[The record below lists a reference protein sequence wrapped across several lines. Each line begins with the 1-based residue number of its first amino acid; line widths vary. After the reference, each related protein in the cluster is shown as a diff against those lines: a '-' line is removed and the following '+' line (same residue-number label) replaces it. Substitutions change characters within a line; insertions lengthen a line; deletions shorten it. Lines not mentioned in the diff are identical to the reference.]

1 MAPVAIK
8 FVVSFSSQDDH
19 HKVQNL
25 VGGDGF
31 KKWLSHPKE
40 KSGQI
45 QAIFQLEE
53 PSQLAYIDIGSQW
66 CGSIEIKVGN
76 SDWPQNML
84 YRTLVP
90 TSSLMTPV
98 ECKMGQGIVK
108 TRMFSAENFAPGVA
122 AEKWD
127 RVQVTCRQPY
137 RKDVQY
143 GLSFVRIRAAGGKI
157 KTSDGNEDGPH
168 LEFRD
173 KTSSV
178 ASIQKH
184 FFGSSINKQSASPDV
199 VKSRLMKLAGSSEG
213 GVEMDGALSR
223 TAKLVMAASEN
234 AGKYSPQVRAG
245 PSKSARAS
253 LFSEHLTQ
261 KYGSTFE
268 EELCEF
274 LSSIQMENID
284 LDKVTIADLSHK
296 FEKLKK
302 RKLSQDEKKLFKQ
315 QCGDHICGLFDK
327 AETQNSTQEL
337 SPLASSSRCQERD
350 SSNSFSPKSYRKS
363 TEKTHTTPSGCKR
376 KLENENEFSRTP
388 KSLRTQGFKPNLHTS
403 NSSKSTL
410 LPQTSLI
417 SHVQKTFQQEDNLS
431 NGHSPKRL
439 PFASKALNTSVGAGD
454 TIGTPKT
461 RKRSRNVKDVGVDR
475 VDTCDQW
482 LSKDKG
488 KVSASESVTNS
499 TQAGSNPGTP
509 RPSGSTKATRA
520 ETTPRL
526 SAASGASQ
534 TPGNGGRKNKC
545 GGNISRRSNQDSGY
559 GDYVSCPSC
568 KGNVPERI
576 YSQHA
581 RTCNMGQEW
590 STAAPTSPSRYTQ
603 APVDD
608 AYTVVDDSA
617 DSDVVFTH
625 DAESFVEC
633 PLCGDWFPSDVITV
647 HADVCATAMEFA

>member
-8 FVVSFSSQDDH
+8 FVVSFSSQDEH

-31 KKWLSHPKE
+31 KKWLSHPRE

-45 QAIFQLEE
+45 QAVFQLEE

-127 RVQVTCRQPY
+127 RVQVICRQPY

-157 KTSDGNEDGPH
+157 KSSGGNEDDLH
-168 LEFRD
+168 LELRD

-184 FFGSSINKQSASPDV
+184 FFGSSVNKQSASPDV

-213 GVEMDGALSR
+213 RVEMEGALSR
-223 TAKLVMAASEN
+223 TAKLVLAASEN

-268 EELCEF
+268 EELCQF

-284 LDKVTIADLSHK
+284 LDKVTIADLRHK
-296 FEKLKK
+296 FEKKKK
-302 RKLSQDEKKLFKQ
+302 RKLSQDEKKMFMQ
-315 QCGDHICGLFDK
+315 QCGDHICGLFDT
-327 AETQNSTQEL
+327 AETQNNTQEL
-337 SPLASSSRCQERD
+337 SPLAPSSWCQEREL
-350 SSNSFSPKSYRKS
+350 SNSFSPKNYRMS

-376 KLENENEFSRTP
+376 KFENENEFSQTQ
-388 KSLRTQGFKPNLHTS
+388 KSLRTEGFKPNIH
-403 NSSKSTL
+403 SSSLSRSTL
-410 LPQTSLI
+410 LPQTCLI
-417 SHVQKTFQQEDNLS
+417 SHVQKTFQQQDDLS
-431 NGHSPKRL
+431 NVNTPKRQ
-439 PFASKALNTSVGAGD
+439 PFSSKALNTSVSVGD
-454 TIGTPKT
+454 TMGTPKT
-461 RKRSRNVKDVGVDR
+461 QKRKRNVKEAGVDR
-475 VDTCDQW
+475 VDTCDRW

-488 KVSASESVTNS
+488 KVCCSVSVTNT
-499 TQAGSNPGTP
+499 TQACSNPLTP
-509 RPSGSTKATRA
+509 RPSGSGEAASTR
-520 ETTPRL
+520 TTPRL
-526 SAASGASQ
+526 SAAFGASQ
-534 TPGNGGRKNKC
+534 TLGNGGRKNIH
-545 GGNISRRSNQDSGY
+545 GGNISNNLTKTQVMVTMSAVHHVKVMFQNTY
-559 GDYVSCPSC
+559 IPSMSEPATWD
-568 KGNVPERI
+568 K
-576 YSQHA
+576 
-581 RTCNMGQEW
+581 MGLLL
-590 STAAPTSPSRYTQ
+590 Y
-603 APVDD
+603 
-608 AYTVVDDSA
+608 
-617 DSDVVFTH
+617 
-625 DAESFVEC
+625 
-633 PLCGDWFPSDVITV
+633 
-647 HADVCATAMEFA
+647 